1 MDTALLLF
9 FAIIVLS
16 YTVQT
21 VTGFGSMVVCVTFG
35 AQFMTIPEILTLA
48 LPLSMLQTG
57 YIAIRHRDGIDWR
70 LLGRDIL
77 PIMGVGVIGIRFVLT
92 GQPGAWLRTAFG
104 ALVLVLAVRELVTL
118 LRHTGAPAAQP
129 LPRPAHLGAILGAGV
144 IHGIYATGGPLLVYA
159 VGRLGLDKH
168 RFRSTLSVVWLTLN
182 AVLIVT
188 FVWDGRYDVSSAV
201 DIAWLLPAI
210 PIGIVAGELL
220 HRRVDE
226 RRFKLSVFSLLSVA
240 ALTLLFR

>member
-9 FAIIVLS
+9 FAIIALS

-35 AQFMTIPEILTLA
+35 AQFMSIPEILALA
-48 LPLSMLQTG
+48 LPLSMVQTG
-57 YIAIRHRDGIDWR
+57 YIAIRHRDGIEWR
-70 LLGRDIL
+70 LLGREIL
-77 PIMGVGVIGIRFVLT
+77 PLMALGVVGIRFALAD
-92 GQPGAWLRTAFG
+92 QPGPWLRTAFG
-104 ALVLVLAVRELVTL
+104 GLVLVLALKELVTL
-118 LRHTGAPAAQP
+118 LRHKGAPTAQP
-129 LPRPAHLGAILGAGV
+129 LPRPAHLGAVFGAGI

-168 RFRSTLSVVWLTLN
+168 RFRSTLAVVWLTLN
-182 AVLIVT
+182 AVLIAT
-188 FVWDGRYDVSSAV
+188 FLLEDRYDATIVQ

-210 PIGIVAGELL
+210 PVGIVVGELL

-226 RRFKLSVFSLLSVA
+226 RRFKISVFSLLSVA